1 MRRWA
6 LAVAVAVAA
15 VAAGCPATAAAQGPA
30 ITLTTQGTLASGHH
44 RVVLRGERFT
54 ASGTVTPYV
63 AGDQAVVAVYRGKR
77 QVSSRTVPLTAAP
90 GGAAGTYAVHF
101 RLKKTGRYVVRA
113 IHPPSAAL
121 GRLEAPAVK
130 VFAVSPE
137 LHPGAR
143 GPLVRLL
150 QTRLA
155 HLHYVVPRSGVFD
168 SGTELAVLTW
178 RKVAHMAR
186 TMVAD
191 EAVFR
196 GLLAGRGRFHVRHPQ
211 DGHHVEARLD
221 LQVLALVD
229 HGKVQR
235 LYHTSSGKNS
245 TPTVRGRFRVYLKTP
260 GFNSEGMF
268 DSNYFFRGYAI
279 HGYASV
285 PTFPASHGCLRVPI
299 RYAASIY
306 DWVRIGDVVWV
317 ES

>member
-6 LAVAVAVAA
+6 LAGAVAA
-15 VAAGCPATAAAQGPA
+15 LAAACPATAAAQAPA
-30 ITLTTQGTLASGHH
+30 ITLAAKGTIASGHH
-44 RVVLRGERFT
+44 RIALRGERFT
-54 ASGTVTPYV
+54 AKGTVTPFV
-63 AGDQAVVAVYRGKR
+63 AGDRAVVAVYRGSH
-77 QVSSRTVPLTAAP
+77 QISSRTVALKPVP
-90 GGAAGTYAVHF
+90 GTTSGAYAVHL
-101 RLKKTGRYVVRA
+101 RLRRTGRYVVRA

-121 GRLEAPAVK
+121 GRLEATGVK
-130 VFAVSPE
+130 VFAVRPS
-137 LHPGAR
+137 LHPGSR

-155 HLHYVVPRSGVFD
+155 RLHYVVPRSGVFD

-178 RKVAHMAR
+178 RKVAHMSR

-191 EAVFR
+191 EPVFR
-196 GLLAGRGRFHVRHPQ
+196 GLLAGRGRFHVRHRQ

-221 LQVLALVD
+221 LQVLALID
-229 HGKVQR
+229 HGRVQR

-245 TPTVRGRFRVYLKTP
+245 TPTVRGRFKVYSKTP

-285 PTFPASHGCLRVPI
+285 PTFPASHGCLRVPL